1 MSLETVRQDLRF
13 ALRSLAKSPGFT
25 AAAVVTLALGIGAN
39 TAVFSVVDAVL
50 LDPLDFPREDELY
63 TAWEDL
69 SARGG
74 PSTEWTGRSVF
85 RAWRDEPQ
93 SFAALTAVG
102 GWNAALSGGDRAEV
116 VPGAAVSH
124 EYFRVLGLE
133 PSLGR
138 GFLPGEEVPGND
150 RVVVLSHGL
159 WQRRFGADPAVVG
172 STVDIN
178 SEAFEVVGVAPPGLE
193 PPIVST
199 AEIWTPLSFDPA
211 SDDWGNYYLRVIGR
225 LAPGVGPAAADAE
238 LDAVMARIA
247 EAQPADYAGTEVTL
261 EPLRTTV
268 AGPVRTPLLALLG
281 SVVLVLLV
289 ACANVANLVL
299 ARAFGRD
306 RELAVRT
313 ALGAGR
319 RRLIHQLVTESLVL
333 AALGGAAGALI
344 GVWGTEL
351 LRDFAPP
358 GTPRLDEIGL
368 DGSVFAFTLGATV
381 LTGLLFGLVPALL
394 VSRSP
399 LTVALHEGGRGG
411 ASGRRSRLRAGLVV
425 AELALGLALL
435 VGAGLLIRTL
445 GALQQVD
452 PGFVTEG
459 VVAGQMSF
467 PTARYP
473 EIERVRSFVD
483 RVSERLE
490 ASPGVEAAGAISV
503 MPLSGSQT
511 DVSFVVEG
519 RIPPVGE
526 EPAADERVVTPG
538 YFETVRIPLI
548 EGRWIGP
555 GDDDGAVPVVM
566 VSQELVRR
574 AFDGESPIGQRM
586 RVGDVR
592 NPDATWWTVVGVV
605 GGVRDNALSRHPDP
619 EIYLP
624 MAQAGSRFLQLV
636 ARSPS
641 LAPDALG
648 ETMRQAVAQVDAA
661 QPIANVVS
669 VEEQVR
675 STLAPERFVT
685 GLLSIFA
692 ALALA
697 LAAIGLYGVMAYAV
711 GQRTREIG
719 IRMALGARPGTVLG
733 LVLRQGG
740 LLLAGGLVLGTFAAW
755 GVVRLLGDLL
765 YGVERFDPATVGVMA
780 AVLAATAL
788 AASWWP
794 ARRAARVDP
803 VEALRSE

>member
-1 MSLETVRQDLRF
+1 MRLETVRQDLRF
-13 ALRSLAKSPGFT
+13 AFRSLGKSPGFT
-25 AAAVVTLALGIGAN
+25 AAAVITLALGIGAN

-50 LDPLDFPREDELY
+50 LDPLDLPREHELH
-63 TAWEDL
+63 TVWEDL
-69 SARGG
+69 SGRGG
-74 PSTEWTGRSVF
+74 PSNEWTGRSVF
-85 RAWRDEPQ
+85 RAWRDEPRN
-93 SFAALTAVG
+93 FAALTAVG
-102 GWNAALSGGDRAEV
+102 GWNAALSGGDRPEV
-116 VPGAAVSH
+116 VSGAAVSH
-124 EYFRVLGLE
+124 EYFRVLGRE
-133 PSLGR
+133 PALGR
-138 GFLPGEEVPGND
+138 GFLPGEEEPGND

-159 WQRRFGADPAVVG
+159 WERRFGADPAVVG

-178 SEAFEVVGVAPPGLE
+178 SEAFEVVGVAPAGLE
-193 PPIVST
+193 PPILT
-199 AEIWTPLSFDPA
+199 AAEIWTPLSFDPA
-211 SDDWGNYYLRVIGR
+211 DDDWGNYYLRVIGR
-225 LAPGVGPAAADAE
+225 LAPSVGPAAADAE

-247 EAQPADYAGTEVTL
+247 EAHPADYAGTAVTL

-351 LRDFAPP
+351 LSDFAPP

-368 DGSVFAFTLGATV
+368 DGSVFAFALGATL

-411 ASGRRSRLRAGLVV
+411 ASGRRARLRAGLVV

-445 GALQQVD
+445 GALQRVD
-452 PGFVTEG
+452 PGFTTEG
-459 VVAGQMSF
+459 VVAGQVTF
-467 PTARYP
+467 PSARYP
-473 EIERVRSFVD
+473 EMARVVSFLD
-483 RVSERLE
+483 RATERLE
-490 ASPGVEAAGAISV
+490 AFPGVEAAGAISV
-503 MPLSGSQT
+503 LPLSGRQT

-538 YFETVRIPLI
+538 YFETVGIPLV
-548 EGRWIGP
+548 EGRWIGR
-555 GDDDGAVPVVM
+555 GDSGDAAPVVL

-574 AFDGESPIGQRM
+574 AFGGESPIGRRM
-586 RVGDVR
+586 RIGDVR

-605 GGVRDNALSRHPDP
+605 GGARDNALSRHPDP

-624 MAQAGSRFLQLV
+624 MAQSGSRFMQLV
-636 ARSPS
+636 ARSPA
-641 LAPDALG
+641 LEPDALG
-648 ETMRQAVAQVDAA
+648 EVMRQAVAEADPA
-661 QPIANVVS
+661 QPISHVVS

-685 GLLSIFA
+685 GLLSVFA
-692 ALALA
+692 ALGLA

-719 IRMALGARPGTVLG
+719 IRMALGARPGAVLG

-740 LLLAGGLVLGTFAAW
+740 LLLAGGLALGGFAAW
-755 GVVRLLGDLL
+755 GVVELLSDLL
-765 YGVERFDPATVGVMA
+765 YGVERFDPATIVFMT
-780 AVLAATAL
+780 AVLAVTAL
-788 AASWWP
+788 VASWLP

-803 VEALRSE
+803 VEALRTE